1 MKIAV
6 MDGHGV
12 NPGDMSWKPFEEIGQ
27 ITVYPRTA
35 PEEVV
40 AHVGDADIVLT
51 NKTVFNADVISQLPN
66 VKYIGVLATGYNVVD
81 TEAAHR
87 RGIVVTNIPAYSTD
101 SVAQMTFAHI
111 LNITN
116 RVGYYAAKNSD
127 GEWSRCPDFCY
138 WDTPLT
144 DLSGKTIGIVGL
156 GHIGSKVARLA
167 QDFGMDVFAY
177 TSKNAADLP
186 AGINKTTLDGLLGI
200 SDIITL
206 HCPLTPSTRE
216 LINKESIKKMR
227 RGAILI
233 NTGRGPLVNEA
244 DVAEALQKGQLG
256 AYGADVMCSE
266 PPAADNPLFAQPNA
280 YITPHIGWATVE
292 ARERL
297 MAIAVNNLK
306 AFVSG
311 NPVNVVG
318 KV

>member
-1 MKIAV
+1 

-167 QDFGMDVFAY
+167 QDFGMDVFSY

-280 YITPHIGWATVE
+280 YITPHIAWATVE

>member
-1 MKIAV
+1 M
-6 MDGHGV
+6 
-12 NPGDMSWKPFEEIGQ
+12 
-27 ITVYPRTA
+27 
-35 PEEVV
+35 
-40 AHVGDADIVLT
+40 
-51 NKTVFNADVISQLPN
+51 
-66 VKYIGVLATGYNVVD
+66 
-81 TEAAHR
+81 
-87 RGIVVTNIPAYSTD
+87 
-101 SVAQMTFAHI
+101 
-111 LNITN
+111 
-116 RVGYYAAKNSD
+116 
-127 GEWSRCPDFCY
+127 
-138 WDTPLT
+138 
-144 DLSGKTIGIVGL
+144 GL

-186 AGINKTTLDGLLGI
+186 TGINKTTLDGLLGI
-200 SDIITL
+200 SDVITL

-216 LINKESIKKMR
+216 IINKESIKKMR

-244 DVAEALQKGQLG
+244 DVAEALQEGQLG

-280 YITPHIGWATVE
+280 YITPHIAWATVE

-297 MAIAVNNLK
+297 MAIAVSNLK

>member
-51 NKTVFNADVISQLPN
+51 NKTVFNADVISQLTN

-167 QDFGMDVFAY
+167 QNFGMDVFAY

-244 DVAEALQKGQLG
+244 DVAEALQEGRLG

-280 YITPHIGWATVE
+280 YITPHIAWATVE

>member
-167 QDFGMDVFAY
+167 QDFGMDVFAC

-244 DVAEALQKGQLG
+244 DVAEALQEGQLG

-280 YITPHIGWATVE
+280 YITPHIAWATVE

>member
-1 MKIAV
+1 MKIV
-6 MDGHGV
+6 ILDGYAA
-12 NPGDMSWKPFEEIGQ
+12 NPGDLDYHLLEKLGEVV
-27 ITVYPRTA
+27 VYPRTSDA
-35 PEEVV
+35 EKVER
-40 AHVGDADIVLT
+40 AKDADIILL
-51 NKTVFNADVISQLPN
+51 NKVQIDAETLAQLPKL
-66 VKYIGVLATGYNVVD
+66 KYIGIQATGFNVVD
-81 TEAAHR
+81 IEAAKKQ
-87 RGIVVTNIPAYSTD
+87 GIIVTNIPAYSTD

-244 DVAEALQKGQLG
+244 DVAEALQEGRLG

-280 YITPHIGWATVE
+280 YITPHIAWATVE